1 MLKKVTLIGFAVL
14 AFGLAS
20 VSRANAGTEMVEPER
35 APAPSYNYAP
45 PPPPLYYA
53 PPPPRVVVY
62 PAFGYYAP
70 RVRVF
75 AYHRVPPRRVY
86 CPPHRRP

>member
-1 MLKKVTLIGFAVL
+1 MLKKITLIGFAVL
-14 AFGLAS
+14 AFGLA
-20 VSRANAGTEMVEPER
+20 RANAGTEMVEPER

-45 PPPPLYYA
+45 PPRVYYA
-53 PPPPRVVVY
+53 PPPPPPPVVVY

-75 AYHRVPPRRVY
+75 AYHRVIPRRVY